1 MYCKYCTYCLTLT
14 KTTCFSKLK
23 KKNLRYGDTKL
34 HVPHG
39 LTAGNGANTS
49 T

>member
-1 MYCKYCTYCLTLT
+1 MHILLNPHKNHML
-14 KTTCFSKLK
+14 FQIK